1 VARALVSYDHEGLTF
16 ANENYMG
23 GMIMAFEIRDW
34 KTFGANTC
42 GETEQYMLYKEG
54 GHVIFTTIQ
63 ILNKKDH
70 IRFRKF
76 SKR

>member
-42 GETEQYMLYKEG
+42 GETEQYMLYREG
-54 GHVIFTTIQ
+54 WTCNFYNDSNFKHKGSYQV
-63 ILNKKDH
+63 
-70 IRFRKF
+70 
-76 SKR
+76 